1 MDGVES
7 VNAIA
12 TSTNEIAVN
21 FSIFENVTC
30 IAQRDR
36 LITAHICL
44 SNFTCDSADPE
55 LDPTHCQNQSIS
67 ERVVNFQNLLADS
80 AYCVRVNISYGDANR
95 VLPDTTVYTHATTTA
110 DDEGRTTTAA
120 DPTTPADHG
129 GTTSG
134 R

>member
-44 SNFTCDSADPE
+44 SNFTCDSANPE
-55 LDPTHCQNQSIS
+55 LDPTNCQNQSVS
-67 ERVVNFQNLLADS
+67 EGVVNFQNLLADS
-80 AYCVRVNISYGDANR
+80 AYCVRVNISYGNASR
-95 VLPDTTVYTHATTTA
+95 VLPDTTVRTPPTTTA
-110 DDEGRTTTAA
+110 DD
-120 DPTTPADHG
+120 G